1 MRITEP
7 NEDFHHQH
15 QDVRVKNG
23 VRFGDLPEFVNFAYT
38 ADVARVNAAALAS
51 LAIGPTAP
59 QEVLMEYLV
68 VDNKTTFRW
77 TANTEPNVTGYRV
90 VRRETT
96 APFWQKFEAVGNVTV

>member
-23 VRFGDLPEFVNFAYT
+23 ARFGDLPEFVNFAYT
-38 ADVARVNAAALAS
+38 ADVVRVNAAALAS

-68 VDNKTTFRW
+68 VDNKTTTPHFAGPRMRS
-77 TANTEPNVTGYRV
+77 E
-90 VRRETT
+90 
-96 APFWQKFEAVGNVTV
+96 APPAIARGVARDHRTVPTKV